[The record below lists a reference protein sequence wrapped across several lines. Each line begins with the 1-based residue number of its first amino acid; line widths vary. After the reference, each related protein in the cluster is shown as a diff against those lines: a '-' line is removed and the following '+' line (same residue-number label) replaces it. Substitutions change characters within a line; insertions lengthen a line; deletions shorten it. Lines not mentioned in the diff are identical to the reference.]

1 MRVTAIAIF
10 LFVSAAALRGDIVVP
25 GADGSDGDLIVNT
38 NLTIDLGKA
47 KTGKWDDAGGDHD
60 NDGLGDGVYDPE
72 KWAVVFKWSKVE
84 IKSGVTVTFK
94 NHPSNPPVV
103 WLVKGDCKIDG
114 SVVLDG
120 AEGHSWSGNHVVS
133 IPGPGGYRGGHGNDL
148 APGSDASSGFGPGGG
163 TTIGRNSN
171 GGGGGFSVAGGN
183 GRYENRD
190 SGNGGNAYGNGRVL
204 PLFGGSG
211 GAGGFYGWNYP
222 SVGGGGAGG
231 GAILIACQTT
241 FTLDGVMSS
250 RGGDGYNDQDN
261 YVGLGGAGSG
271 GAIRLVCD
279 RLSGAGKLRAQPGV
293 PYYRSHPHYPWYGG
307 YASAGRIRVESNDT
321 SGFSHLGDPPYTS
334 GLPGETATLWP
345 DETHPR
351 IRVLSID
358 GVEVPA
364 DPRASLNFPHAD
376 VSLRQKDGLTIR
388 MEARNVPTDWLV
400 NVRVVRKI
408 GTDEIIAAA
417 LKSGDEALSYWE
429 ATATLSDG
437 FSAIQVRA
445 AKPE

>member
-1 MRVTAIAIF
+1 MKVTSIAILF
-10 LFVSAAALRGDIVVP
+10 FVSAAMLRGDIVVP

-47 KTGKWDDAGGDHD
+47 KTGNWNDAGGDRD

-120 AEGHSWSGNHVVS
+120 ADGHSWSDNRGQS
-133 IPGPGGYRGGHGNDL
+133 IPGPGGFRGGRGNDL
-148 APGSDASSGFGPGGG
+148 SPGSDASGGFGPGGG
-163 TTIGRNSN
+163 RTIGHGSN
-171 GGGGGFSVAGGN
+171 GGGGGFGDDGGTARYDGRASSPGGGLYSN
-183 GRYENRD
+183 GRL
-190 SGNGGNAYGNGRVL
+190 L
-204 PLFGGSG
+204 PLVGGSG
-211 GAGGFYGWNYP
+211 GAGGFYGWNYS

-231 GAILIACQTT
+231 GAILIACPSEIAVN
-241 FTLDGVMSS
+241 GRISA
-250 RGGDGYNDQDN
+250 RGGDGYNNQRN
-261 YVGLGGAGSG
+261 YIGLAGGGSG
-271 GAIRLVCD
+271 GAIRLISD
-279 RLSGAGKLRAQPGV
+279 RLVGTGKIEAVRGTRYV
-293 PYYRSHPHYPWYGG
+293 YDDRWYGG
-307 YASAGRIRVESNDT
+307 VGASGRIRVEANDT
-321 SGFSHLGDPPYTS
+321 SEFNHAGDPAYTA

-345 DETHPR
+345 DETHPT